1 MLSNITQSQLIL
13 YMEDMWTVFALTAQ
27 KKLLMGSS
35 DSILALTDLYIYIYL
50 IMYFSICFYSTI
62 KSG

>member
-27 KKLLMGSS
+27 KNLIMGSS
-35 DSILALTDLYIYIYL
+35 DSILALTDLYITIYI
-50 IMYFSICFYSTI
+50 
-62 KSG
+62 